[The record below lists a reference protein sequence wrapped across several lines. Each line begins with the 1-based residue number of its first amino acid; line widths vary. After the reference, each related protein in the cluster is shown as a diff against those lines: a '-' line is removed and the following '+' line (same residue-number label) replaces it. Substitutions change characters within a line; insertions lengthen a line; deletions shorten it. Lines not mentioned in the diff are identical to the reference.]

1 MDAQRWQQIEQLY
14 HLALEQ
20 EAAERKAFLIDACQG
35 DADLLWE
42 VESLL
47 GQSDSTA
54 ALADRTAWA
63 AVEERVSA
71 LTTLKAREMLGPY
84 QIVGLLGTG
93 GMGEVYSAVDTRL
106 GRKVAIKICQERFSG
121 RFEREA
127 RAISALN
134 HPNICTL
141 HDVGPN
147 YLVTELVEGETL
159 RDFLRRAPN
168 LERSLEIT
176 RQVLD
181 ALCAA
186 HRAGIVHRDLKPQNI
201 MVRFDGYVKV
211 LDFGLAKRMPAASA
225 VQAQSTVTAEM
236 SAPGPLLG
244 TVSYMSPEQILG
256 QEVDQRTDLF
266 AFGIIL
272 YEMLTGRHPWPRDS
286 SVDKLH
292 AILHDEA
299 PLTDQVPFEI
309 APVVQRLLCKSPAG
323 RYPSAEAALEALA
336 RSSGS
341 SPAVA
346 AAKPLTSIAV
356 LPFVFLSEVEERKAL
371 SLGFADAL
379 ITMLGGLEDFAV
391 TPTTAI
397 LNYAA
402 PSDPAHTCRDLG
414 VRHVLQGKV
423 QKFGSRW
430 RVSIQ
435 LFDGMTQKTS
445 LSEKYDFVLEDI
457 FDVQDEMGRH
467 VVQSLQS
474 RFPRSIP
481 KSRDRYSSDPEAY
494 NEYMLGFSES
504 YSDKE
509 PTLRSAVQHLS
520 GAVERDP
527 QFALAHAILAYV
539 AMQIRNEFDA
549 HRGWLEMAERHCRR
563 ALEIDPELPEAHS
576 ARAFILFSP
585 ARNFQAAEAIAA
597 LEKVLEAQPNN
608 ERAHNR
614 MANICLHIGRMQEAL
629 TAHQRA
635 RQSNPKTRAN
645 NLEFILLC
653 SGDFARAEE
662 AGEAWIR
669 EKPGTRY
676 ALWFHPIPALMLG
689 RLDVAGER
697 VAAGLKLFPNEPLL
711 ITLQG
716 MLHARRGES
725 ELALECVRRA
735 LDFPHS
741 FAHTHHTYDQIASVY
756 AVLGDTERAMVWLEQ
771 SADTGNPCWP
781 FFKANPYFENLRGE
795 PRFQKLIA
803 DLEREY
809 TALKIERV

>member
-1 MDAQRWQQIEQLY
+1 MDPERWRRIEQVY
-14 HLALEQ
+14 HSALERG
-20 EAAERKAFLIDACQG
+20 AAEREGFLIEACQG
-35 DADLLWE
+35 DANLRRE

-47 GQSDSTA
+47 EHNGSTG
-54 ALADRTAWA
+54 ALVDRTAWA
-63 AVEERVSA
+63 AVRDLAS
-71 LTTLKAREMLGPY
+71 TQTILKAHEKLGPY
-84 QIVGLLGTG
+84 EIVGLLGTG

-106 GRKVAIKICQERFSG
+106 GRKVAIKISQERFSG

-159 RDFLRRAPN
+159 RDFLQRP
-168 LERSLEIT
+168 RSLDRSLLIA
-176 RQVLD
+176 RQVLE
-181 ALCAA
+181 ALRAA

-211 LDFGLAKRMPAASA
+211 LDFGLAKRMQAAAA
-225 VQAQSTVTAEM
+225 VQTQST
-236 SAPGPLLG
+236 APLEITVPGQLLG
-244 TVSYMSPEQILG
+244 TVAYMSPEQILG
-256 QEVDQRTDLF
+256 QEVDQRSDLF

-272 YEMLTGRHPWPRDS
+272 YEILAGRHPWPRAS
-286 SVDKLH
+286 AVDTLH

-299 PLTDQVPFEI
+299 PLVDQVPLEI
-309 APVVQRLLCKSPAG
+309 APVVRGLLCKRPME
-323 RYPSAEAALEALA
+323 RYPSAEAVLEALVTP
-336 RSSGS
+336 SGPA
-341 SPAVA
+341 PAVA
-346 AAKPLTSIAV
+346 GTKPLTSIAV

-371 SLGFADAL
+371 ALGFADAL

-391 TPTTAI
+391 LPTTAI
-397 LNYAA
+397 LNFAA
-402 PSDPAHTCRDLG
+402 GSNPAQTCHDLG
-414 VRHVLQGKV
+414 VRHVLQGNV

-435 LFDGMTQKTS
+435 LFDGMMLKTS
-445 LSEKYDFVLEDI
+445 FCEKYDFALEDI
-457 FDVQDEMGRH
+457 FDVQDEIGRH
-467 VVQSLQS
+467 VVESLQS
-474 RFPRSIP
+474 RFPRTIP
-481 KSRDRYSSDPEAY
+481 RSRDRYSSDPEAY

-520 GAVERDP
+520 RAVERDP
-527 QFALAHAILAYV
+527 EFALAHAILAYV

-549 HRGWLEMAERHCRR
+549 NRRWVEMAERHCRR
-563 ALEIDPELPEAHS
+563 ALEIDPALPEAHS

-585 ARNFQAAEAIAA
+585 ARNFQHAEAIAA

-614 MANICLHIGRMQEAL
+614 MANICLHIGRLQEAL
-629 TAHQRA
+629 LAHQRA

-645 NLEFILLC
+645 NLEFLLLY
-653 SGDFARAEE
+653 SGDFARAEV

-676 ALWFHPIPALMLG
+676 AVYFHPIPALMLG
-689 RLDVAGER
+689 CLDVAEQR
-697 VAAGLKLFPNEPLL
+697 LAAGLKLFPNEPLL

-725 ELALECVRRA
+725 ELALQCVRRS
-735 LDFPHS
+735 LDFPES

-756 AVLGDTERAMVWLEQ
+756 AVLGDTERALAWLEK
-771 SADTGNPCWP
+771 SVDTGNPCWP

-795 PRFQKLIA
+795 PRFQRLIG

>member
-1 MDAQRWQQIEQLY
+1 
-14 HLALEQ
+14 
-20 EAAERKAFLIDACQG
+20 
-35 DADLLWE
+35 
-42 VESLL
+42 
-47 GQSDSTA
+47 
-54 ALADRTAWA
+54 
-63 AVEERVSA
+63 
-71 LTTLKAREMLGPY
+71 
-84 QIVGLLGTG
+84 
-93 GMGEVYSAVDTRL
+93 
-106 GRKVAIKICQERFSG
+106 
-121 RFEREA
+121 
-127 RAISALN
+127 
-134 HPNICTL
+134 
-141 HDVGPN
+141 
-147 YLVTELVEGETL
+147 
-159 RDFLRRAPN
+159 
-168 LERSLEIT
+168 
-176 RQVLD
+176 
-181 ALCAA
+181 
-186 HRAGIVHRDLKPQNI
+186 
-201 MVRFDGYVKV
+201 
-211 LDFGLAKRMPAASA
+211 
-225 VQAQSTVTAEM
+225 
-236 SAPGPLLG
+236 
-244 TVSYMSPEQILG
+244 
-256 QEVDQRTDLF
+256 
-266 AFGIIL
+266 
-272 YEMLTGRHPWPRDS
+272 
-286 SVDKLH
+286 
-292 AILHDEA
+292 
-299 PLTDQVPFEI
+299 
-309 APVVQRLLCKSPAG
+309 
-323 RYPSAEAALEALA
+323 
-336 RSSGS
+336 
-341 SPAVA
+341 
-346 AAKPLTSIAV
+346 
-356 LPFVFLSEVEERKAL
+356 VFLSEVEERKAL

-435 LFDGMTQKTS
+435 LFDGMMQKTS

-474 RFPRSIP
+474 RFPRAIP

-509 PTLRSAVQHLS
+509 PTVRSAVQHLS
-520 GAVERDP
+520 RAVERDP
-527 QFALAHAILAYV
+527 EFALAHAMLAYG

-549 HRGWLEMAERHCRR
+549 HRSWLEMAERHCRR

-629 TAHQRA
+629 AAHQRA

-645 NLEFILLC
+645 NLEFILLY

-669 EKPGTRY
+669 EKPGMRY

-689 RLDVAGER
+689 RLDLAEQR
-697 VAAGLKLFPNEPLL
+697 LAAGLKVFPSEPLL

-741 FAHTHHTYDQIASVY
+741 FGHTHHVYDQISAVY
-756 AVLGDTERAMVWLEQ
+756 AVLGDTERAVVWLEK
-771 SADTGNPCWP
+771 SVDTGNPCWP
-781 FFKANPYFENLRGE
+781 YFKVNPYFENLRGE
-795 PRFQKLIA
+795 PRFQRLIA